1 LLLSEQEVIFL
12 LYEAEHAHPAA
23 QCPLLSLEGKAMLKQ
38 LFSEQNI
45 KNAGINLVAAYMS
58 CPQDTAVD
66 HKGFFTV
73 DAQSPE
79 AIKKFFGPMAVEV
92 RPVKP
97 LSEVAKTL

>member
-1 LLLSEQEVIFL
+1 L
-12 LYEAEHAHPAA
+12 LYEAEHTHPAA

-45 KNAGINLVAAYMS
+45 KNAGINLTAAYMS
-58 CPQDTAVD
+58 CPQDTGAN
-66 HKGFFTV
+66 HKGYFTI
-73 DAQSPE
+73 DAPNPE
-79 AIKKFFGPMAVEV
+79 AITKFFGPMKVEV

>member
-1 LLLSEQEVIFL
+1 M
-12 LYEAEHAHPAA
+12 LYEATHSHPAA
-23 QCPLLSLEGKAMLKQ
+23 QCPLNSAEGKAMLKQ

-45 KNAGINLVAAYMS
+45 KNAGIDIKAAYMS

-66 HKGFFTV
+66 HKGFFTI
-73 DAQSPE
+73 DAKDPDT
-79 AIKKFFGPMAVEV
+79 IKQFFGPSMPVEV